1 VSECIHCG
9 FCLSSCPTFA
19 ATRRERSGPRGRIA
33 LMAQPDQPALRDELD
48 FCLGCRACESAC
60 PAGVE
65 YGALLEQARV
75 RTVPRWRKLALRLA
89 FGGPRRMRLLRPWP
103 KRRIGAIERPAG
115 TPRLRVGLL
124 TGCVQDQWFRQVN
137 RDSVDILLHHGC
149 EVVTPPR
156 QGCCGALHAHQGD
169 PEYGHEL
176 AQRLRRAFDVDL
188 LVSNAAGCGAHL
200 KGAGLPV
207 KDIHEL
213 LVELGIR
220 EAPPSGPV
228 RVTYH
233 DACHLAHGQGIRE
246 APRALLRA
254 IDGVELVEMRDA
266 DECCGAAGIYF
277 LLQPRFARALRRRK
291 LAHARESG
299 ADLLAAANPGC
310 MLQLRGAHHPVSIYV
325 NPTLRAAAASRR
337 SSR

>member
-1 VSECIHCG
+1 V
-9 FCLSSCPTFA
+9 
-19 ATRRERSGPRGRIA
+19 ATKRERSGPRGRIA
-33 LMAQPDQPALRDELD
+33 LMAQPDQPALADELD

-65 YGALLEQARV
+65 YGALLAQARV
-75 RTVPRWRKLALRLA
+75 KTVPRWRKLALRLA

-103 KRRIGAIERPAG
+103 KRRIGRIERPDG

-137 RDSVDILLHHGC
+137 RDSVDILLYHGC

-169 PEYGHEL
+169 PSFGREL
-176 AQRLRRAFDVDL
+176 AARLRRQFDVDL

-200 KGAGLPV
+200 KETGLPV

-213 LVELGIR
+213 LVELGVR
-220 EAPPSGPV
+220 EAPAAAPV

-233 DACHLAHGQGIRE
+233 DACHLAHGQRIRE

-254 IDGVELVEMRDA
+254 IPGVELVEMRDSE
-266 DECCGAAGIYF
+266 ECCGAAGVYF
-277 LLQPRFARALRRRK
+277 LLQPRFARELKERK
-291 LAHARESG
+291 LARIRETG
-299 ADLLAAANPGC
+299 ADLVAASNPGC
-310 MLQLRGAHHPVSIYV
+310 LLQLRRAHHPVSIYIHS
-325 NPTLRAAAASRR
+325 TLRATAASRR
-337 SSR
+337 SAR